1 MTEEELR
8 EKIAELEHEQ
18 WSHWFKY
25 MRDNGTMENIARW
38 CVQAETDY
46 QDLSEKEKD
55 SDRKWADI
63 VLTLIREAGYVPSHE
78 LQSIID
84 KAAESQNGQE
94 VQEAQKD
101 RSVLAKT
108 VLHIKNK
115 LVSEVNR
122 GIWVENGFI

>member
-63 VLTLIREAGYVPSHE
+63 VLTLIRESGVFMDME
-78 LQSIID
+78 MVKGLIF
-84 KAAESQNGQE
+84 E
-94 VQEAQKD
+94 VQ
-101 RSVLAKT
+101 AKKCANCP
-108 VLHIKNK
+108 KNK
-115 LVSEVNR
+115 EVM
-122 GIWVENGFI
+122 

>member
-63 VLTLIREAGYVPSHE
+63 VLTLIKEAGWKSPEEVDNIKGLIEQLRDNSEEDYGAYEFHV
-78 LQSIID
+78 QS
-84 KAAESQNGQE
+84 KA
-94 VQEAQKD
+94 
-101 RSVLAKT
+101 T
-108 VLHIKNK
+108 
-115 LVSEVNR
+115 
-122 GIWVENGFI
+122 